1 MNKKYFINYL
11 ILLLPSIII
20 GGLLAYSGDV
30 TDGLKIGFLS
40 LLGNA
45 FIALFHKKR
54 SKIYLVLAILWYA
67 LFLLHSMT
75 LSAIWLLYNSKIN
88 AYFIVQS
95 IANTSLNEATE
106 YFTHS
111 LPYLGVASAIFVG
124 LGMLSYF
131 LFTKIY
137 NRDCPLVQKNQ
148 KSTWIL
154 PIIIGLLCVTAWAIK
169 PIRAVSPPIFWRN
182 YVKSIQQF
190 KAQLVEHKN
199 WQHNWTQ
206 YAQQNISKLP
216 NFQEKQTVILIIS
229 ESLTSYNL
237 HSCGYPRHTNPNMFA
252 AQNELTIFCNAYS
265 GYPSTLGA
273 VKSIL
278 TDMPAAQPEYVPT
291 KSILADAKSA
301 GFKTFWLSNQDD
313 SYIASLFGAFT
324 DQAIYNN
331 KRSGRS
337 SFAKDEELFPLVK
350 NALADNA
357 PKKLIVVHLI
367 GSHPNYSARYTDK
380 FKLFPTQD
388 NAQEQPVQA
397 QLTQI
402 NASSWTKNLRDE
414 YDNSVAY
421 QDWVFNNIFTML
433 KQDKAESRGLI
444 FLSDHGNEVGH
455 VKDFAGHSPTTQA
468 GYRIPVVLWHNQL
481 ALPKGVNQDK
491 AIDATQLDDNLRFMI
506 GLQDKTNTAFVPWWA
521 DNYQFPSN
529 AKFPYWE
536 NL

>member
-154 PIIIGLLCVTAWAIK
+154 PIIIGLLCVT
-169 PIRAVSPPIFWRN
+169 
-182 YVKSIQQF
+182 
-190 KAQLVEHKN
+190 
-199 WQHNWTQ
+199 
-206 YAQQNISKLP
+206 
-216 NFQEKQTVILIIS
+216 
-229 ESLTSYNL
+229 
-237 HSCGYPRHTNPNMFA
+237 
-252 AQNELTIFCNAYS
+252 
-265 GYPSTLGA
+265 
-273 VKSIL
+273 
-278 TDMPAAQPEYVPT
+278 
-291 KSILADAKSA
+291 
-301 GFKTFWLSNQDD
+301 
-313 SYIASLFGAFT
+313 
-324 DQAIYNN
+324 
-331 KRSGRS
+331 
-337 SFAKDEELFPLVK
+337 
-350 NALADNA
+350 
-357 PKKLIVVHLI
+357 
-367 GSHPNYSARYTDK
+367 
-380 FKLFPTQD
+380 
-388 NAQEQPVQA
+388 
-397 QLTQI
+397 
-402 NASSWTKNLRDE
+402 
-414 YDNSVAY
+414 
-421 QDWVFNNIFTML
+421 
-433 KQDKAESRGLI
+433 
-444 FLSDHGNEVGH
+444 
-455 VKDFAGHSPTTQA
+455 
-468 GYRIPVVLWHNQL
+468 
-481 ALPKGVNQDK
+481 
-491 AIDATQLDDNLRFMI
+491 
-506 GLQDKTNTAFVPWWA
+506 
-521 DNYQFPSN
+521 
-529 AKFPYWE
+529 
-536 NL
+536 